1 MRRRLRRWAGAARFG
16 MIAAPPTSLELHAAS
31 LPSPRSTAVHLNPI
45 DQAVPVRAGEE
56 LDRRALETWLLGH
69 VRNASGPLTIRQF
82 PHGRSNLNYLLD
94 LGGRELVLRR
104 PPAGAM
110 PRTTHDVGREYRLLA
125 SLHPVWGKVPEPL
138 AYCPD
143 PGVIG
148 APFLITRRVRGAIL
162 REQAPPGWREESYAM
177 LAQAFAETLA
187 SLHRI
192 DPQLAGLGDI
202 GQPTPP
208 AAQIE
213 AWHRRYQAAR
223 TPDSPE
229 LSLLLQW
236 LRRRVPP
243 SRPPALCHH
252 DFKYDNLVL
261 GPQSPDGV
269 VAVLDWELATLGD
282 PGADLGWTLAT
293 WIEAD
298 DPPALQ
304 AFGLTHLPGNPSRAE
319 LAQHYARAIGSAPVD
334 PVFLYVAGLLR
345 LAAVLQQM
353 YARFRR
359 GEAGDAR
366 LERVIGL
373 VHDVASQADRAVRRD
388 RLSAAR

>member
-1 MRRRLRRWAGAARFG
+1 
-16 MIAAPPTSLELHAAS
+16 MI
-31 LPSPRSTAVHLNPI
+31 PI

-69 VRNASGPLTIRQF
+69 VRDASGPLLVRQF
-82 PHGRSNLNYLLD
+82 AHGHSNRNYLLD

-104 PPAGAM
+104 PPAGAA
-110 PRTTHDVGREYRLLA
+110 PRLGHDVGREYRLLA

-138 AYCPD
+138 VYCPD

-148 APFLITRRVRGAIL
+148 APFLVTRRVRGMIL
-162 REQAPPGWREESYAM
+162 RREAPAGWGEKSFAT
-177 LAQAFAETLA
+177 LANAVADTLA

-202 GQPTPP
+202 GQPTPV
-208 AAQIE
+208 AAQVD

-223 TPDSPE
+223 TPDSPD
-229 LSLLLQW
+229 LSRLLQW
-236 LRRRVPP
+236 LRRRVPMAQ
-243 SRPPALCHH
+243 RATLCHN
-252 DFKYDNLVL
+252 DFKHDNLVL
-261 GPQSPDGV
+261 GPQSPDGIA
-269 VAVLDWELATLGD
+269 AVLDWELATLGD
-282 PGADLGWTLAT
+282 PGTDLGWTLAG

-298 DPPALQ
+298 DAPALRG
-304 AFGLTHLPGNPSRAE
+304 FGLTHLPGNPNRAE
-319 LAQHYARAIGSAPVD
+319 LVQRYSRAAGRTVED

-359 GEAGDAR
+359 GEADDPR
-366 LERVIGL
+366 LGSVIGL
-373 VHDVASQADRAVRRD
+373 VHDVALLAERAVRLD
-388 RLSAAR
+388 RISALA